1 MLPPLLLRPKS
12 TPAPTPMAPLPLP
25 LLLALAGLAVA
36 AAQPFTP
43 PPQQQ
48 ATDASD
54 AAALRAVFQRWGLGF
69 GATVNLDHPCGTR
82 DWPASFARNA
92 SVGCSCDGSPECRI
106 THLNVTGFSNL
117 TGIPPELFNLTELV
131 SLDLSN
137 NNLSGSIPQ
146 EVANLSKLQTWRFNN
161 NKLSGLLP
169 NESSRLGSLQSL
181 WMFDNYIEGQ
191 LPEFIAN
198 LTNLTDLRIYG
209 TKLRGPIP
217 KNFSNLTNLKIL
229 MLGDLDGGNSTFDFI
244 ADETNVSILSLR
256 NCGIGQFPSNP
267 PNLRNLTY
275 LDLRSNNLSGSMQQL
290 RLFSTSKY
298 TYVGENNF
306 SGNLPSE
313 IVQSSRGLDVSYNP
327 FLNGNLPNN
336 PADRNWSIN
345 YIGTSIAASRTINSE
360 NLTLLNCLHMKE
372 CNRKFYTNP
381 ITSFAVNCGGK
392 QKIYPDS
399 LPITF
404 NDDTSDLGAA
414 GFHVN
419 TDRQWIVS
427 HVGSDPFS
435 DSPGTVNTTQD
446 ILGTDMPDLY
456 QTARTSRS
464 ALSYYA
470 VGLLNGQYTVQLFF
484 AEILID
490 SQLYNGT
497 GRRLFN
503 IDIQGQNI
511 KTDFDITKEAGGVR
525 RPTNIT
531 REVTVDNSVL
541 KIHLYWSGRGTCCIP
556 YEGAYG
562 PLVSA
567 IRVFRPEKPNNSPPP
582 PRPVSAPSDDKR
594 RGVVAGIAA
603 LCIAAAVISSSV
615 VYLWWKWVALVKH
628 PNA

>member
-1 MLPPLLLRPKS
+1 
-12 TPAPTPMAPLPLP
+12 MAPLPLP

-36 AAQPFTP
+36 AAQPFFP
-43 PPQQQ
+43 PPQQP

-54 AAALRAVFQRWGLGF
+54 AAALSAVFQRWGLRYGP
-69 GATVNLDHPCGTR
+69 TVKPGDPCGTR
-82 DWPASFARNA
+82 DWPGSFARNA
-92 SVGCSCDGSPECRI
+92 SVGCSCDGSPVCRI
-106 THLNVTGFSNL
+106 THLNVTGFPNL
-117 TGIPPELFNLTELV
+117 TGIPPELFSLTELV

-146 EVANLSKLQTWRFNN
+146 EVANLSKLQTWHFNN
-161 NKLSGLLP
+161 NKFSGLLP

-198 LTNLTDLRIYG
+198 FTNITDLRIYG
-209 TKLRGPIP
+209 TKLQGPIP
-217 KNFSNLTNLKIL
+217 KNFSKLTNLKIL

-244 ADETNVSILSLR
+244 ADGANISILSLR
-256 NCGIGQFPSNP
+256 KCGIGQFPSTP
-267 PNLRNLTY
+267 PNLPKLTY
-275 LDLRSNNLSGSMQQL
+275 LDLRSNNLSSSIGQMRLYGGSSYL
-290 RLFSTSKY
+290 
-298 TYVGENNF
+298 YVGENNF
-306 SGNLPSE
+306 SGPLPSE
-313 IVQSSRGLDVSYNP
+313 MVQSSRGLDVSYNP
-327 FLNGNLPNN
+327 LLNGNLPNN
-336 PADRNWSIN
+336 PPDRKWSIN
-345 YIGTSIAASRTINSE
+345 YIGTSIDASRIINSK

-372 CNRKFYTNP
+372 CNKFNTKP

-392 QKIYPDS
+392 QRISSDP

-404 NDDTSDLGAA
+404 DDDTSILGAA

-419 TDRQWIVS
+419 TDRQWVVS
-427 HVGSDPFS
+427 HVGSDPFTNS
-435 DSPGTVNTTQD
+435 SGPGTISTTQV

-470 VGLLNGQYTVQLFF
+470 IGLSNGKYTVQLFF

-490 SQLYNGT
+490 SQLNNGT

-503 IDIQGQNI
+503 IDIQDQNI
-511 KTDFDITKEAGGVR
+511 KRDFDITKEAGGFG

-541 KIHLYWSGRGTCCIP
+541 KIHLYWGGRGTCCIP

-567 IRVFRPEKPNNSPPP
+567 IRVFRPESPNNSPPP
-582 PRPVSAPSDDKR
+582 ARPVSAPSNDDKR